1 MRHVPAAAAHR
12 SSCHALLR
20 ADYFVHRPV
29 SCCAV
34 GAAIIHCCPPGALAA
49 AALLQLALRC
59 LLPGGAAGS
68 AHPHTAGQGEAGGSS
83 QCACTDALP
92 NTGTAACKA
101 PVMEGLGCQLT
112 ACRHRLSTM
121 PRLCPLTPALAPT
134 ARQRRGRTGRSSRR
148 RRTAARVTGSK
159 PNQRCTKWGSLQCA
173 TICLLPRQMHAG
185 MPLLAADH
193 PWVAPPLEAPA
204 LTLPSSQHA
213 AGAARGRP
221 STGCPSGATRRR
233 HQCLRGQKAKA
244 SLEYA
249 LSMGACLPLRSLTAV
264 AAAVV

>member
-20 ADYFVHRPV
+20 ADYLVHRPV

-34 GAAIIHCCPPGALAA
+34 GAAIINGCPPGALAA

-101 PVMEGLGCQLT
+101 PVMEG
-112 ACRHRLSTM
+112 ARLST
-121 PRLCPLTPALAPT
+121 
-134 ARQRRGRTGRSSRR
+134 ARHAG
-148 RRTAARVTGSK
+148 TAAARWPGCA
-159 PNQRCTKWGSLQCA
+159 PSLQLLHRLLGSGGEGQAAVAAGDVQLQGWGGAKHTRGAPNEAAC
-173 TICLLPRQMHAG
+173 TVCLPPLPNACWHAG
-185 MPLLAADH
+185 CCSCM
-193 PWVAPPLEAPA
+193 VAPPLEAPA

-221 STGCPSGATRRR
+221 STGCPSSATRRR
-233 HQCLRGQKAKA
+233 YQCLRGQKAKA